1 MAHVTDVLS
10 PPVWRVSSSA
20 TTPGAE
26 LVRTR
31 LYHLRSFLAA
41 AGLGPGLAR
50 DGVGCPH
57 SLSTSFDPCAS
68 KVGKKGQGARSP
80 RGGSQP
86 SGLRSWLPPKL
97 LCVLCRRVW
106 AGTRNFEAPS
116 HRSMWSPET
125 FIRGTSR

>member
-41 AGLGPGLAR
+41 GWLWAWA
-50 DGVGCPH
+50 CPRWCGM
-57 SLSTSFDPCAS
+57 SPQPFD
-68 KVGKKGQGARSP
+68 
-80 RGGSQP
+80 
-86 SGLRSWLPPKL
+86 L
-97 LCVLCRRVW
+97 L
-106 AGTRNFEAPS
+106 
-116 HRSMWSPET
+116 
-125 FIRGTSR
+125 